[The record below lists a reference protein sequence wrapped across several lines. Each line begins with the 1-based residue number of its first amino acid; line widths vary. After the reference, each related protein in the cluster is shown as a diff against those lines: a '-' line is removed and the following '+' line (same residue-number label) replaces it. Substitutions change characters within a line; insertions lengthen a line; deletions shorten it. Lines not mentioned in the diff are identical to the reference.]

1 MKQTKSTQRNCGCL
15 FEQVDFCVGDI
26 DKNSGE
32 IPPELEENED
42 TLLVLGAA
50 VGVTI
55 EA

>member
-1 MKQTKSTQRNCGCL
+1 MKQAKGTQRNCGCL

-26 DKNSGE
+26 DKNPDE
-32 IPPELEENED
+32 ILPELEGNED
-42 TLLVLGAA
+42 TLFVTGAA